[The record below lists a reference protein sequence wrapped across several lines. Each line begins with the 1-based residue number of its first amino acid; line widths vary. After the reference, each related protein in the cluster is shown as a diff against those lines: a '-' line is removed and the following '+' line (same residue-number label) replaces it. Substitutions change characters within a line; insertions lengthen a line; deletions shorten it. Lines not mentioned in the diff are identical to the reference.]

1 MKIIIGG
8 AGEVGTHLSKLLSQE
23 DQDIVLMDTND
34 EKLNFPT
41 NFEIMTLVGNPTSIQ
56 DLKSAGIKKAD
67 MFIAV
72 TPEES
77 TNMTACMLAHNLGAK
92 KTIARIDNNEY
103 LQAQNTDFFAKLGVD
118 SLICPET
125 LAAEEIISAL
135 KQPWTRQWWDIA
147 QGKLILL
154 GVKVRKKAPIVNKYL
169 REFGTENRTYH
180 IVAIKR
186 QNETIIP
193 RGSDQILAGDLIYC
207 TTTKENINS
216 VKTLAEK
223 VGKEDID
230 IRKITIMGGSRIA
243 LRVCERIPNHI
254 SVKIIEI
261 DKRKSYRLA
270 EKVNSNVLIINGD
283 ARNTD
288 LLIQEN
294 IQNCDAFIALTG
306 NSEANI
312 LACVAAKNFGVS
324 KTIAEVENLDYI
336 QMAEKLDVGSIIN
349 KKLIAS
355 SHIYTFLL
363 QADVSTVKC
372 LAFASA
378 DVAELVARPDA
389 KITQKPVKDLRLPQG
404 MTLGGKI
411 RNGKAE
417 IICGETQIQ
426 SGDHVLVFCLDTAM
440 GKVED
445 YFN

>member
-23 DQDIVLMDTND
+23 DQDIILMDTN
-34 EKLNFPT
+34 EERLNFP
-41 NFEIMTLVGNPTSIQ
+41 NSSEIMTVQGNPTSIQ
-56 DLKSAGIKKAD
+56 DLKLAGIKTAD

-77 TNMTACMLAHNLGAK
+77 TNMTACMLAHGLGAK
-92 KTIARIDNNEY
+92 KTIARIDNDEY
-103 LQAQNTDFFAKLGVD
+103 LHPKNMEFFAKLGVD

-125 LAAEEIISAL
+125 LAAKEIESAL

-147 QGKLILL
+147 NEKLILL
-154 GVKVRKKAPIVNKYL
+154 GAKIRGNAPILNKYL
-169 REFGTENRTYH
+169 YELGKENRIFH

-186 QNETIIP
+186 HEETIIP
-193 RGSDQILAGDLIYC
+193 RGNDQIFSDDLVYF
-207 TTTKENINS
+207 TTTKEHIDDVKIN
-216 VKTLAEK
+216 A
-223 VGKEDID
+223 GKDDIE

-243 LRVCERIPNHI
+243 LRVCERISRNIHI
-254 SVKIIEI
+254 KLLEI
-261 DKRKSYRLA
+261 DKRKSYCLA
-270 EKVNSNVLIINGD
+270 EKVDSNVMVINGD

-294 IQNCDAFIALTG
+294 IKNCDAFIALTD

-324 KTIAEVENLDYI
+324 KTIAEVENIDYI
-336 QMAEKLDVGSIIN
+336 QMAEKLDIGSIIN

-355 SHIYTFLL
+355 SHIYRFLL

-372 LAFASA
+372 LAFANA
-378 DVAELVARPDA
+378 DVADLVARSGS
-389 KITQKPVKDLRLPQG
+389 KITKKKIKELKLPQG
-404 MTLGGKI
+404 ITLGGRI
-411 RNGKAE
+411 RDGIAE
-417 IICGETQIQ
+417 IINGDTLIEA
-426 SGDHVLVFCLDTAM
+426 GDHVLVFCLNTAM
-440 GKVED
+440 RKIED